1 MKKIFAL
8 LALMLGVV
16 SCQTEPE
23 GLDVSVGGEQEVAI
37 CVSLPE
43 ATRAN
48 SAEGAF
54 ANVDLEKYTIR
65 YILQVYYNGQPSRE
79 RLVKY
84 SDGNSVT
91 FPVRLVPGRDYNFVV
106 WADLVEGNNYQD
118 NEWYNEDGLHYNTEN
133 LHAITLKDTWVA
145 MDETRDAFTATQL
158 VEDYSSTSSI
168 NITLKRPFAKLR
180 VVTTDMVELGY
191 LGIEPHNA
199 VATYTTKHYE
209 SFNAC
214 NGSYAGEVSGIE
226 HTYEIVSYGE
236 TGANKTIFADY
247 FFANNEVVKFNLD
260 VKEAN
265 GETIKKNTFSTDIY
279 VRRNHLTT
287 IQGNILTDG
296 NNVEVNVNPAFDGYT
311 NYNYPE
317 VYTENDLQAVIN
329 AAEDNIET
337 VIYLGKD
344 IKLTRTLNIPLQK
357 VITLDLN
364 GKQVTTTFAEGSTTN
379 HIYAID
385 NKGTLKIKADKNG
398 ECKITARG
406 IFNYGTMT
414 LESGIIDACDGNG
427 GYGVRN
433 YAGAKF
439 VMNGGSIVTS
449 YEDDNQVD
457 EGGYDATTL
466 RIDEGAT
473 ATINGGTINN
483 ICDFTFAIDNAGK
496 ITINGGTI
504 TSVHSTVST
513 YGDLTINGGTF
524 TCNGKEGVSS
534 HTIIAWDDSETTI
547 NGGTFDGKDNYNG
560 YNVYASA
567 GAEVNIYGGE
577 FKKVHS
583 GSLYGEG
590 TINVMG
596 GFYFDDPT
604 ARVATG
610 YLTIKINDTLYTVM
624 KGSVEN
630 GVNTYVVENTMD
642 LSAFSSIVD
651 KGATFK
657 GQTVKLAN
665 DIDCFKGYMEDGDPI
680 STNPIGRRDYTKEIY
695 AFCGTFDG
703 DGHSIKNLYQN
714 GWALGYEL
722 GVYGAIGLFS
732 KVQNAT
738 IKNLTMDGCEM
749 FVEGGNVAVIAGNA
763 EGDCTFEN
771 ITIKNSTVCS
781 YNNGVAGIVAWSE
794 TGNYTFKNIVLEDT
808 FTVASFWGAHGTYL
822 GGVVAEVYADCSYK
836 FEDIVINC
844 RLDAYNDVVSNY
856 QWYAYRCGGMIA
868 GNVETTQEI
877 NGTVYPNPAGCNI
890 TCSNVTVN
898 YGDWMNYHYCE
909 SPSYGKPSY
918 ADEGEWKFHRV
929 EPGYSW
935 AGVDHA
941 NCNHGENESHYV
953 SIPFDQ
959 LFGGGQNGSGHN
971 PVYGLREYE
980 GVTVNYPASY
990 RREVSTAAA
999 LTEALNDGL
1008 SVVLDADIDLGS
1020 TQLAITGENQVVD
1033 LNGKAL
1039 TTANNWGGISL
1050 KNGATIKNGTI
1061 THTGNTAAL
1070 KAFNGTSVENV
1081 TINATCTT
1089 ADKTVTGIAVQQ
1101 GANIESIKNVTINGV
1116 SQGIE
1121 VGYQA
1126 TVGLIENAVVNES
1139 NNGTAKGIGLVIN
1152 GGMVSKAKNCTFI
1165 GDTYGITLH
1174 LKGVFAAGLDLEN
1187 CEVKGGTHDLYTWD
1201 EKGISN
1207 TSGSLVLTYD
1217 DATEQKSGADFI
1229 YADFEEECT
1238 SVVRIKKK

>member
-1 MKKIFAL
+1 MKRF
-8 LALMLGVV
+8 LALAALVLGLA

-23 GLDVSVGGEQEVAI
+23 GLNVNVGGEVDTTITVTIPDTE
-37 CVSLPE
+37 
-43 ATRAN
+43 TRAGGN
-48 SAEGAF
+48 DSAKSVFDNGVLGTAE
-54 ANVDLEKYTIR
+54 DDTTMR
-65 YILQVYYNGQPSRE
+65 YIFQVYYNNNGQVVESQAEPQ
-79 RLVKY
+79 VKY
-84 SDGNSVT
+84 SDGKTVN
-91 FPVRLVPGRDYNFVV
+91 FDVRLVPDRDYTFVV
-106 WADLVEGNNYQD
+106 WADVVTRANAQS
-118 NEWYNEDGLHYNTEN
+118 EWTDLHYNTKTNGDIN
-133 LHAITLKDTWVA
+133 LANITVNESSWDA
-145 MDETRDAFTATQL
+145 MDESRDAFTVTEVIRGYNGQMP
-158 VEDYSSTSSI
+158 I
-168 NITLKRPFAKLR
+168 NLQLKRALAKLR
-180 VVTTDMVELGY
+180 VITTDMKALNDLQIKPKYAKVEYTTAYRKGF
-191 LGIEPHNA
+191 NA
-199 VATYTTKHYE
+199 VTGMAVEAEENGDTKT
-209 SFNAC
+209 
-214 NGSYAGEVSGIE
+214 
-226 HTYEIVSYGE
+226 HTYEIAAYGDNGDNSVKKVLF
-236 TGANKTIFADY
+236 TDY
-247 FFANNEVVKFNLD
+247 FFAANNQDDEVNFVLS
-260 VKEAN
+260 VYEEAN
-265 GETIKKNTFSTDIY
+265 EQGLIKSNPFTTPIPA
-279 VRRNHLTT
+279 RRNYLTT

-296 NNVEVNVNPAFDGYT
+296 NNVTVTVEDAFDGYYT
-311 NYNYPE
+311 VPSE
-317 VYTENDLQAVIN
+317 VSELVNVIN
-329 AAEDNIET
+329 SAADGVETIIPVNDDIELTEALTIPAGKNIVLDFAANTTLAGTLVVEDGAELTVNNGTIENNDKSSSGITSNGNLTLNNVEIKSARHAVRVESGEVVIYSGTFEVNPESASTLHALNVGDDGKSAT
-337 VIYLGKD
+337 VI
-344 IKLTRTLNIPLQK
+344 IK
-357 VITLDLN
+357 
-364 GKQVTTTFAEGSTTN
+364 
-379 HIYAID
+379 
-385 NKGTLKIKADKNG
+385 
-398 ECKITARG
+398 
-406 IFNYGTMT
+406 
-414 LESGIIDACDGNG
+414 
-427 GYGVRN
+427 
-433 YAGAKF
+433 
-439 VMNGGSIVTS
+439 
-449 YEDDNQVD
+449 
-457 EGGYDATTL
+457 
-466 RIDEGAT
+466 
-473 ATINGGTINN
+473 
-483 ICDFTFAIDNAGK
+483 
-496 ITINGGTI
+496 
-504 TSVHSTVST
+504 
-513 YGDLTINGGTF
+513 GGTF
-524 TCNGKEGVSS
+524 RGPKGTMADSGSAVNVRSGSTVIIEGGNFSGGKNKTLSAAAGATLIVKGGLFDQDPSDFVA
-534 HTIIAWDDSETTI
+534 TDYTTI
-547 NGGTFDGKDNYNG
+547 NMNTTRSATKEY
-560 YNVYASA
+560 VYA
-567 GAEVNIYGGE
+567 
-577 FKKVHS
+577 
-583 GSLYGEG
+583 
-590 TINVMG
+590 
-596 GFYFDDPT
+596 
-604 ARVATG
+604 
-610 YLTIKINDTLYTVM
+610 VM
-624 KGSVEN
+624 KGSEN
-630 GVNTYVVENTMD
+630 NGSYNILIEDAAALEFFAEVVDYGYTFAGDVVNLE
-642 LSAFSSIVD
+642 
-651 KGATFK
+651 G
-657 GQTVKLAN
+657 
-665 DIDCFKGYMEDGDPI
+665 DIDLFKGYMDDGDPI

-714 GWALGYEL
+714 GWALGYES

-909 SPSYGKPSY
+909 SPSYGTPSY

-971 PVYGLREYE
+971 PVYGLREYA

-1008 SVVLDADIDLGS
+1008 SVVLEADIDFGS
-1020 TQLAITGENQVVD
+1020 TQLAITSENQVVD
-1033 LNGKAL
+1033 LGGHAL

-1061 THTGNTAAL
+1061 THSGNTAAI

-1081 TINATCTT
+1081 TINATCAT

-1101 GANIESIKNVTINGV
+1101 GANVESIKNVTINGV

-1152 GGMVSKAKNCTFI
+1152 GGKVGLAKNCTFI
-1165 GDTYGITLH
+1165 GATYGITLH

-1187 CEVKGGTHDLYTWD
+1187 CLVEGSTHDLYAWD

-1217 DATEQKSGADFI
+1217 NATEQKSGSDFI
-1229 YADFEEECT
+1229 HADFEEECQD
-1238 SVVRIKKK
+1238 VVRILKK